1 MQKIFALFG
10 RCDKTMAAAE
20 ADRFGWECGP
30 PKLDRVPKDDR
41 DRRRQPTEVGRF
53 CFWRHY
59 AITNLEVARSSVRP
73 SHGQAEWK
81 REKNLSESWKEK
93 EYIDQSRVVVV
104 PIRARGIFA
113 RSETMQL
120 K

>member
-1 MQKIFALFG
+1 MQNNNIFALLG

-41 DRRRQPTEVGRF
+41 DRRRQPKLVGSVF
-53 CFWRHY
+53 G
-59 AITNLEVARSSVRP
+59 AITRSRTWRSSVRP
-73 SHGQAEWK
+73 SRARIEWQ

-120 K
+120 KG